1 MATKSQIVITFT
13 RNALA
18 TEDVSFFRTDDLT
31 SSAVPL
37 LSTFVSGARTK
48 NGELEIGTPTATP
61 GEIEAAAYEKYF
73 NIDHNSAG
81 LMTISRL
88 VNVVTIDINIKWF
101 LSTFSSTA
109 GATESLNTRV
119 PDDFTLVSAFIRFHP
134 TEPCDKVDVE
144 ITMTTIADFYSL
156 GLGNSPLF
164 PVTTNPV
171 TISVDRTVPTNIYL
185 HKTARP
191 TINIV
196 DEEWGEPHLY
206 FRKIFTDTGLTLGIQ
221 SSPLLGAT
229 VTINVSYGSQLSQR
243 PFTESVTYS
252 LDNVT
257 FQSSNVFTGQTDG
270 DYTIYVKDL
279 LTCTVSKDFTI
290 DTGASSRDAEFKVMP
305 INSISFSKDEVWDGL
320 QGGIHKNPTNVLSL
334 TDFKRKVYEEKLIF
348 RDEDEVRIQ
357 FKSNYNNHSVSIED
371 CEGVDTATG
380 VVVEKMS
387 NNLNLFE
394 SLDAIMYEVSQGV
407 TGVYFISG
415 NVYDIND
422 IIIDEFELNGNLPD
436 SAQIGNPIEFVGI
449 GVHQVV
455 DIVYDSAVDKN
466 VMLFNF
472 TSSAGNGID
481 IRTRAFYDLLNFE
494 VYEFNVNFSDIIIH
508 GGIPRDVRV
517 RIQVTDDL
525 YDEINYYSEYISLL
539 SSYEDGFNKYVAI
552 NYSNN
557 NNRGVFYLYGI
568 THFIR
573 AEILDVS
580 SLIDDDSEII
590 KGDLSTYLSDATVH
604 EGILI
609 SFSEVTYRV
618 MLKIVLALSSEN
630 LFINGLGYVKRDN
643 VSVDTVPNT
652 NLYLITC
659 ELLSTNQNFNN
670 FIDSDTG
677 NSEEFRTIYIP
688 KLATAGS
695 GSYIKI

>member
-1 MATKSQIVITFT
+1 
-13 RNALA
+13 
-18 TEDVSFFRTDDLT
+18 
-31 SSAVPL
+31 
-37 LSTFVSGARTK
+37 
-48 NGELEIGTPTATP
+48 
-61 GEIEAAAYEKYF
+61 
-73 NIDHNSAG
+73 
-81 LMTISRL
+81 MT
-88 VNVVTIDINIKWF
+88 
-101 LSTFSSTA
+101 
-109 GATESLNTRV
+109 
-119 PDDFTLVSAFIRFHP
+119 
-134 TEPCDKVDVE
+134 
-144 ITMTTIADFYSL
+144 
-156 GLGNSPLF
+156 
-164 PVTTNPV
+164 
-171 TISVDRTVPTNIYL
+171 
-185 HKTARP
+185 
-191 TINIV
+191 
-196 DEEWGEPHLY
+196 
-206 FRKIFTDTGLTLGIQ
+206 
-221 SSPLLGAT
+221 
-229 VTINVSYGSQLSQR
+229 
-243 PFTESVTYS
+243 
-252 LDNVT
+252 
-257 FQSSNVFTGQTDG
+257 
-270 DYTIYVKDL
+270 
-279 LTCTVSKDFTI
+279 
-290 DTGASSRDAEFKVMP
+290 

-320 QGGIHKNPTNVLSL
+320 QDGIHKNPTNVLSL